1 MRIFKKILKVL
12 GICLLVIILAI
23 NISIIL
29 QAKSNPDKVP
39 SIFGYKPFIVL
50 SGSMESEIQV
60 GDLVLVKEVDVSSLK
75 EQDIIAFR
83 DKEGTVTTHRIIK
96 VIDNKEGLNS
106 FITKGDANNVEDG
119 EVNGSQVEGLYQKR
133 FPKLG
138 NAVMFIQKPVGFA
151 VVVLSIFIVCLLVFM
166 FQNRKINKEI
176 QFENEEERKAFEEFK
191 KSRERSK

>member
-96 VIDNKEGLNS
+96 VIDNKDGLNS

-191 KSRERSK
+191 KSREKSK